1 MQGSIDIWDLRRHH
15 IIFHCISNRNGLTVE
30 QWCNGML
37 DILDT
42 QTSIITQYNLVG
54 QWRSVSSGKVTITDR
69 MHHTQW
75 YSHL

>member
-42 QTSIITQYNLVG
+42 HTSIITQYNLVG
-54 QWRSVSSGKVTITDR
+54 Q
-69 MHHTQW
+69 
-75 YSHL
+75 